1 MNRDRLGGRRRTDR
15 RGRPT
20 IYVVVGVD
28 RSLSLKF
35 RVGVLLIAGGGG

>member
-1 MNRDRLGGRRRTDR
+1 MNRDRRGGRRRTDC

-20 IYVVVGVD
+20 IDVVVGVD